1 MKKTLLIL
9 SVMAG
14 LLFPPLS
21 QANQSSQQ
29 LASCFTDS
37 LNGRERKE
45 LAKWIFVAIST
56 HSTLEPYANISTA
69 DRDSTDQFT
78 ANLITRLMTQDCPNQ
93 VKFAMKQHGSAALVD
108 AFKLVG
114 EVAMQELMNDANVNR
129 SISGFERYLD
139 EDKFK
144 QIFQ

>member
-9 SVMAG
+9 SVIDG

-21 QANQSSQQ
+21 QDNQSSQQ

-69 DRDSTDQFT
+69 DRDSTDLFT

-93 VKFAMKQHGSAALVD
+93 VKFAMKQHGSAALVN

-144 QIFQ
+144 QVFQ